1 MIETAVLFMGIT
13 VVTIICIL
21 HWWIDEEI
29 RWSLLALLIG
39 IYLIG
44 WSFGESSIKA
54 EILAFEE
61 TNIDGST
68 YVVEEVINNEEF

>member
-1 MIETAVLFMGIT
+1 MIETALMFIGIT
-13 VVTIICIL
+13 LVTIICIL
-21 HWWIDEEI
+21 RWWIDEEI
-29 RWSLLALLIG
+29 RLSLLAFLIG

-54 EILAFEE
+54 EILEFGE

-68 YVVEEVINNEEF
+68 YVVEEVINNDK

>member
-1 MIETAVLFMGIT
+1 MIETALMFIGIT
-13 VVTIICIL
+13 LVMIICIL

-29 RWSLLALLIG
+29 KWSLLALLIG

-44 WSFGESSIKA
+44 WSFGASSIKA
-54 EILAFEE
+54 EILTFGE

-68 YVVEEVINNEEF
+68 YVVEEVISGDK

>member
-1 MIETAVLFMGIT
+1 MIETAVMFIGIT
-13 VVTIICIL
+13 LVTIICIL

-29 RWSLLALLIG
+29 RLSLLALLIG

-44 WSFGESSIKA
+44 WSFGASSIKA
-54 EILAFEE
+54 EILAFGE

-68 YVVEEVINNEEF
+68 YMVEEVINNDK

>member
-1 MIETAVLFMGIT
+1 MIETAVLFVGIT
-13 VVTIICIL
+13 VVTMICIL
-21 HWWIDEEI
+21 QWWIDEEI
-29 RWSLLALLIG
+29 EWSLLALLIG

-54 EILAFEE
+54 EILAFGE

-68 YVVEEVINNEEF
+68 YVVEEVISGDK